1 MSITSASTIPFP
13 TPGVRFAKVFPRFDE
28 LPAAAQRL
36 WIFLWEKTG
45 FGTRPVRITDPEIAD
60 ACGRGIR
67 WVQKA
72 LAQLVNLEEDG
83 VPMPVVDRFRQY
95 GPRDLAGRVIQIIV
109 RFAGPAEPQPSAK
122 ATTRPAARAAA
133 NAGTP
138 AATRA
143 TPTPTPDDQPP
154 PSPEQA
160 REAAARLRAEMARTM
175 AQTDDGRPEDPALG
189 PPADDPSRGPP
200 PLPCRRYWTAP
211 RRPPSRSGPSTNSP
225 PLAARPRPGPPACP
239 TGRPGRLPDPD
250 RTTRPAAAVSE
261 TTSAGQPRRR

>member
-28 LPAAAQRL
+28 QPAAAQRL
-36 WIFLWEKTG
+36 WIFLWEKTR
-45 FGTRPVRITDPEIAD
+45 FGTVPARLTDREIAQ

-189 PPADDPSRGPP
+189 AAS
-200 PLPCRRYWTAP
+200 
-211 RRPPSRSGPSTNSP
+211 RRPEPRATTPALPAVLDRPKKTPEQIRAEYEFAAARRKAQARAAGMPDGSPGAPSGP
-225 PLAARPRPGPPACP
+225 
-239 TGRPGRLPDPD
+239 
-250 RTTRPAAAVSE
+250 
-261 TTSAGQPRRR
+261 